1 MTDLDPHRFIH
12 QHYYGV
18 LSTHSASESGY
29 PFGSITPYIV
39 TDGGDLAIF
48 VSHLAEHTRNIN
60 KNPKVSLTIFDV
72 EDETTPSAGPRITC
86 LADAYR
92 AEEHTSLKAKYLE
105 KFSDSDIILELDGF
119 QFYILKLNKIRL
131 VAGFGDAKW
140 LTPEQFSL

>member
-1 MTDLDPHRFIH
+1 MTDLDLHHFIH

-18 LSTHSASESGY
+18 LSTHSESEPDY

-39 TDGGDLAIF
+39 TDSGDLAIF

-60 KNPKVSLTIFDV
+60 HNSKVSLTIFEV
-72 EDETTPSAGPRITC
+72 EDETTPSSGPRITC

-119 QFYILKLNKIRL
+119 HFYILKLKKIRL
-131 VAGFGDAKW
+131 VAGFGDVKW
-140 LTPEQFSL
+140 LTSEQFSL

>member
-1 MTDLDPHRFIH
+1 MTDLDPHQFIH

-18 LSTHSASESGY
+18 LSTHSTSEPGY

-39 TDGGDLAIF
+39 TDSGDLAIF

-60 KNPKVSLTIFDV
+60 KSPKVSLTIFDV

-92 AEEHTSLKAKYLE
+92 AEERTSLKAKYLE

-119 QFYILKLNKIRL
+119 QFYILKLKKIRL
-131 VAGFGDAKW
+131 VAGFGDVKW
-140 LTPEQFSL
+140 LTSDQFLL